1 VATATS
7 LASSGGLVT
16 NLFLRR
22 TAVLAAATLAV
33 GVAVAAPATA
43 APGPNAA
50 PNTTTVRLIGLNDF
64 HGNLEP
70 PTGSS
75 GRVVQSDG
83 TTVDAGG
90 AAFLATH
97 VRQLRAEQR
106 NSLVLSGGDNI
117 GASPLASA
125 LFHDEPTIEF
135 LNSIGTTASAVGNHE
150 LDEGYQELLRIQSG
164 GCHPVDGCQFHD
176 PYVGA
181 KFPYLASNI
190 TFTNTGLP
198 ATQPFTIK
206 SVGGVKVGIIGAT
219 LKDLPTIV
227 SPDGIQGL
235 SFGDEA
241 AAINRSSTLL
251 QKLGVKA
258 QVVVIHQGD
267 STVGANGPNDCNL
280 AANGALSAIN
290 AGVSANV
297 DAIIS
302 GHTHTQYNCQLPDP
316 KGQLRTVIQSL
327 SFGRLLSVLDLR
339 INTKSGDVQRDLSTA
354 RNEIVTRTVTPDPA
368 VQAIVSEAVAKS
380 APIANRQVGTIT
392 TDIVKTPAPSGE
404 SPLGN
409 LIADSQLEATTSAG
423 AQIALMNPG
432 GVRVDL
438 TFASSLAGEGDGVV
452 TYSEAFAVQPFGNI
466 LQTLTYTGAQI
477 DAVLEQQWLPNL
489 TRILQPSSTLH
500 YTQTLAN
507 PMGDRVS
514 NITINGVAVDPAAS
528 YRVTVNN
535 FLAAG
540 GDSFTALTVGTNVT
554 GGPIDLDAFTA
565 YLTAHSP
572 VSPPPTNRITVA

>member
-1 VATATS
+1 M
-7 LASSGGLVT
+7 T

-43 APGPNAA
+43 APGPTAA

-70 PTGSS
+70 PAGSS

-106 NSLVLSGGDNI
+106 NSLVLTGGDNI

-150 LDEGYQELLRIQSG
+150 LDEGYKELLRIQFG
-164 GCHPVDGCQFHD
+164 GCHPVDGCQFHN
-176 PYVGA
+176 PYPGA
-181 KFPYLASNI
+181 DFQYLASNI
-190 TFTNTGLP
+190 TFTKSGLP
-198 ATQPFTIK
+198 ATLPFTIK

-227 SPDGIQGL
+227 SPEGIQGL

-251 QKLGVKA
+251 QRLGVKA

-327 SFGRLLSVLDLR
+327 SFGRLLSVLDLK
-339 INTKSGDVQRDLSTA
+339 INTRSGEVQRGLSTA

-368 VQAIVSEAVAKS
+368 VQAIVTEAVTKS
-380 APIANRQVGTIT
+380 APIANQQVGTIT
-392 TDIVKTPAPSGE
+392 TDIVRAAVPSGE

-409 LIADSQLEATTSAG
+409 LIADSQLAATTSAG

-432 GVRVDL
+432 GVRADL
-438 TFASSLAGEGDGVV
+438 SFASSPAGEGNGVV
-452 TYSEAFAVQPFGNI
+452 TYGEAFTVQPFGNI
-466 LQTLTYTGAQI
+466 LQTWTYTGAQI
-477 DAVLEQQWLPNL
+477 DAVLEQQWLANGP
-489 TRILQPSSTLH
+489 TRILQPSSTLR

-507 PMGDRVS
+507 PIGDRVS
-514 NITINGVAVDPAAS
+514 NITIGGVPVDPAAS

-535 FLAAG
+535 FLATG
-540 GDSFTALTVGTNVT
+540 GDSFSTLTVGTDVT
-554 GGPIDLDAFTA
+554 GGPIDIDAFTA
-565 YLTAHSP
+565 YLTANSP
-572 VSPPPTNRITVA
+572 VSPPATDRITVA

>member
-1 VATATS
+1 
-7 LASSGGLVT
+7 VT

-22 TAVLAAATLAV
+22 TAVLAAATVAV

-43 APGPNAA
+43 APGHNPA

-75 GRVVQSDG
+75 GRVVLSDG
-83 TTVDAGG
+83 TTTVDAGG

-97 VRQLRAEQR
+97 VRQLRAEQP

-135 LNSIGTTASAVGNHE
+135 LNSIGTSASAVGNHE
-150 LDEGYQELLRIQSG
+150 LDEGYQELLRIQFG

-176 PYVGA
+176 PYTGA

-190 TFTNTGLP
+190 TFTKTGLP
-198 ATQPFTIK
+198 ATLPFTIK
-206 SVGGVKVGIIGAT
+206 SVGGVKIGIIGAT

-251 QKLGVKA
+251 QRLGVKA

-267 STVGANGPNDCNL
+267 STVGANGPNDCSL
-280 AANGALSAIN
+280 AANGPLSAIN
-290 AGVSANV
+290 AAVSANV

-302 GHTHTQYNCQLPDP
+302 GHTHTQYNCELPDP
-316 KGQLRTVIQSL
+316 RGQLRTVIQSL
-327 SFGRLLSVLDLR
+327 SFGRLLSVLDLK
-339 INTKSGDVQRDLSTA
+339 INTKSGDVQRDVSTA
-354 RNEIVTRTVTPDPA
+354 TNEIVTRTVTPDPA
-368 VQAIVSEAVAKS
+368 VQAIVTEAVAKA
-380 APIANRQVGTIT
+380 APIGNRQVGTIT
-392 TDIVKTPAPSGE
+392 ANIVRAAAPSGE

-409 LIADSQLEATTSAG
+409 LIADSQLAATTSAG

-432 GVRVDL
+432 GVRADL
-438 TFASSLAGEGDGVV
+438 TFAPDGVV
-452 TYSEAFAVQPFGNI
+452 TYSEAFTVQPFSNI

-477 DAVLEQQWLPNL
+477 DQVLEQQWLPNNGP
-489 TRILQPSSTLH
+489 TRILQPSATLH

-507 PMGDRVS
+507 PIGDRVS
-514 NITINGVAVDPAAS
+514 NITINGVAVDPSAS

-540 GDSFTALTVGTNVT
+540 GDSFTALTQGTNVT

-565 YLTAHSP
+565 YLTANSP
-572 VSPPPTNRITVA
+572 VAPPATDRITVA

>member
-1 VATATS
+1 M
-7 LASSGGLVT
+7 T

-22 TAVLAAATLAV
+22 TAVLAAATVAV

-43 APGPNAA
+43 APA
-50 PNTTTVRLIGLNDF
+50 PAKAPASTTVRLIGLNDF

-75 GRVVQSDG
+75 GRVVQTDG

-90 AAFLATH
+90 AAFVAAH
-97 VRQLRAEQR
+97 VKQLRAEQR

-150 LDEGYQELLRIQSG
+150 LDEGYQELLRIENG
-164 GCHPVDGCQFHD
+164 GCHPVDGCQFHN
-176 PYVGA
+176 PFPGA
-181 KFPYLASNI
+181 KFPYLAANI
-190 TFTNTGLP
+190 TFTNNGRP
-198 ATQPFTIK
+198 ATQPFTVK
-206 SVGGVKVGIIGAT
+206 VVGGVKVGVIGAT

-227 SPDGIQGL
+227 SPDGIKGL
-235 SFGDEA
+235 SFGEEA
-241 AAINRSSTLL
+241 AAINRSSTQL
-251 QKLGVKA
+251 QRMGVKT

-267 STVGANGPNDCNL
+267 TTVGANGPNDCNL
-280 AANGALSAIN
+280 AANGPLSAIN
-290 AGVSANV
+290 ARVSTNV
-297 DAIIS
+297 DVIIS
-302 GHTHTQYNCQLPDP
+302 GHSHNQYNCKLPDP
-316 KGQLRTVIQSL
+316 KGRLRTVIQSL
-327 SFGRLLSVLDLR
+327 SFGRLLSVVDLK
-339 INTKSGDVQRDLSTA
+339 INRATGDVLRYASTA
-354 RNEIVTRTVTPDPA
+354 RNEIVTRTVTPDPTA
-368 VQAIVSEAVAKS
+368 QAIVDEAVTKS

-392 TDIVKTPAPSGE
+392 ANIVKAAAPSGE

-409 LIADSQLEATTSAG
+409 LIADSQLAATTSAG

-432 GVRVDL
+432 GVRADL
-438 TFASSLAGEGDGVV
+438 TFASSPGGEGDGVV
-452 TYSEAFAVQPFGNI
+452 TYGEAFTVQPFSNI

-477 DAVLEQQWLPNL
+477 DAVLEQQWLPDPPG
-489 TRILQPSSTLH
+489 TRILQPSATLH

-507 PMGDRVS
+507 PIGDRVS
-514 NITINGVAVDPAAS
+514 NITINGVPVDPAAT

-540 GDSFTALTVGTNVT
+540 GDSFTALTQGTDVT

-565 YLTAHSP
+565 YLTANSP
-572 VSPPPTNRITVA
+572 VAPPATDRITVA

>member
-1 VATATS
+1 
-7 LASSGGLVT
+7 VT

-75 GRVVQSDG
+75 GRVVLSDG
-83 TTVDAGG
+83 KTTVDAGG

-150 LDEGYQELLRIQSG
+150 LDEGYKELLRIQFG
-164 GCHPVDGCQFHD
+164 GCHPVDGCQFHN
-176 PYVGA
+176 PYPGA
-181 KFPYLASNI
+181 DFPYLASNI
-190 TFTNTGLP
+190 TFTTSGLP
-198 ATQPFTIK
+198 ATLPFTIK

-227 SPDGIQGL
+227 SPDGIKGL

-327 SFGRLLSVLDLR
+327 SFGRLLSVLDLK
-339 INTKSGDVQRDLSTA
+339 INTKSGDVQRDVSTA

-432 GVRVDL
+432 GVRADL
-438 TFASSLAGEGDGVV
+438 SFASQSGEPDGVV
-452 TYSEAFAVQPFGNI
+452 TYKDAFTVQPFSNI

-540 GDSFTALTVGTNVT
+540 GDSFTALTVGTDVT

>member
-1 VATATS
+1 
-7 LASSGGLVT
+7 VT

-22 TAVLAAATLAV
+22 TAVLAAATVAV

-43 APGPNAA
+43 TPAPAEA
-50 PNTTTVRLIGLNDF
+50 PATTTVRLIGLNDF

-70 PTGSS
+70 PAGSS
-75 GRVVQSDG
+75 GQVVLSDG
-83 TTVDAGG
+83 SRVTAGG
-90 AAFLATH
+90 AAYLATY

-150 LDEGYQELLRIQSG
+150 LDEGYKELLRIQFA

-176 PYVGA
+176 PYTGA

-190 TFTNTGLP
+190 TFTKTGLP
-198 ATQPFTIK
+198 ATLPFTIK
-206 SVGGVKVGIIGAT
+206 VVDGAKIGIIGAT

-241 AAINRSSTLL
+241 AAINRSSALL

-267 STVGANGPNDCNL
+267 TTVGANGPNDCNL
-280 AANGALSAIN
+280 AANGPLSAIN
-290 AGVSANV
+290 AAVSTNV
-297 DAIIS
+297 DVIIS
-302 GHTHTQYNCQLPDP
+302 GHTHTQYNCKLPDP
-316 KGQLRTVIQSL
+316 KGKLRTVIQSL
-327 SFGRLLSVLDLR
+327 SFGRLLSVVDLK
-339 INTKSGDVQRDLSTA
+339 IDQKSGDVLRDASTA
-354 RNEIVTRTVTPDPA
+354 TNEIVTRTVTPDPA
-368 VQAIVSEAVAKS
+368 VQAIVDEAVAKA
-380 APIANRQVGTIT
+380 APIGNREVGTIT
-392 TDIVKTPAPSGE
+392 TDIVRAAAPSGE

-409 LIADSQLEATTSAG
+409 LIADSQLAATTSAD

-432 GVRVDL
+432 GVRTDL
-438 TFASSLAGEGDGVV
+438 AFPSSPAGEGNGVV
-452 TYSEAFAVQPFGNI
+452 TYGEAFAVQPFGNI
-466 LQTLTYTGAQI
+466 LQTWTYTGAQL
-477 DAVLEQQWLPNL
+477 DAVLEQQWLPNGGP
-489 TRILQPSSTLH
+489 TRILQPSATLH
-500 YTQTLAN
+500 YTQTLGN
-507 PMGDRVS
+507 PIGDRVS
-514 NITINGVAVDPAAS
+514 NITINGVAVDPAAT

-540 GDSFTALTVGTNVT
+540 GDSFSVLTQGTDVT

-565 YLTAHSP
+565 YLTANSP
-572 VSPPPTNRITVA
+572 VAPPPTDRITVA

>member
-1 VATATS
+1 M
-7 LASSGGLVT
+7 T
-16 NLFLRR
+16 NQFLRR
-22 TAVLAAATLAV
+22 TAVLAAATVAV

-43 APGPNAA
+43 APGHHAA
-50 PNTTTVRLIGLNDF
+50 PATTTVRLIGLNDF
-64 HGNLEP
+64 HGNLQP
-70 PTGSS
+70 PAGSS
-75 GRVVQSDG
+75 GRVTLSDG

-90 AAFLATH
+90 AAFLAAH
-97 VRQLRAEQR
+97 VRQLRAEQP
-106 NSLVLSGGDNI
+106 NSLVLTGGDNI

-150 LDEGYQELLRIQSG
+150 LDEGYKELLRIQFG

-176 PYVGA
+176 PYTGA

-190 TFTNTGLP
+190 TFTKTGLP
-198 ATQPFTIK
+198 ATLPFTIK
-206 SVGGVKVGIIGAT
+206 IVNGAKIGIIGAT

-227 SPDGIQGL
+227 SPDGIKGL

-267 STVGANGPNDCNL
+267 STVGGGPNDCNL

-327 SFGRLLSVLDLR
+327 SFGRLLSVLDLK
-339 INTKSGDVQRDLSTA
+339 INTKSGDVQRDVSTA

-432 GVRVDL
+432 GVRADL
-438 TFASSLAGEGDGVV
+438 TFLSSTAGEGNGVV
-452 TYSEAFAVQPFGNI
+452 TYSEAFTVQPFGNI

-477 DAVLEQQWLPNL
+477 DAVLEQQWLPNNGP
-489 TRILQPSSTLH
+489 TRILQPSATLH

-507 PMGDRVS
+507 PIGDRVS

-540 GDSFTALTVGTNVT
+540 GDSFTALTGGTNVT

-565 YLTAHSP
+565 YLTANSP
-572 VSPPPTNRITVA
+572 VAPPATDRITVA

>member
-1 VATATS
+1 
-7 LASSGGLVT
+7 VT

-43 APGPNAA
+43 APGPTAA

-70 PTGSS
+70 PAGSS

-106 NSLVLSGGDNI
+106 NSLVLTGGDNI

-150 LDEGYQELLRIQSG
+150 LDEGYKELLRIQFG
-164 GCHPVDGCQFHD
+164 GCHPVDGCQFHN
-176 PYVGA
+176 PYPGA
-181 KFPYLASNI
+181 DFQYLASNI
-190 TFTNTGLP
+190 TFTKSGLP
-198 ATQPFTIK
+198 ATLPFTIK

-227 SPDGIQGL
+227 SPEGIQGL

-251 QKLGVKA
+251 QRLGVKA

-327 SFGRLLSVLDLR
+327 SFGRLLSVLDLK
-339 INTKSGDVQRDLSTA
+339 INTRSGEVQRGLSTA

-368 VQAIVSEAVAKS
+368 VQAIVTEAVTKS
-380 APIANRQVGTIT
+380 APIANQQVGTIT
-392 TDIVKTPAPSGE
+392 TDIVRAAVPSGE

-409 LIADSQLEATTSAG
+409 LIADSQLAATTSAG

-432 GVRVDL
+432 GVRADL
-438 TFASSLAGEGDGVV
+438 SFASSPAGEGNGVV
-452 TYSEAFAVQPFGNI
+452 TYGEAFTVQPFGNI
-466 LQTLTYTGAQI
+466 LQTWTYTGAQI
-477 DAVLEQQWLPNL
+477 DAVLEQQWLANGP
-489 TRILQPSSTLH
+489 TRILQPSSTLR

-507 PMGDRVS
+507 PIGDRVS
-514 NITINGVAVDPAAS
+514 NITIGGVPVDPAAS

-535 FLAAG
+535 FLATG
-540 GDSFTALTVGTNVT
+540 GDSFSTLTVGTDVT
-554 GGPIDLDAFTA
+554 GGPIDIDAFTA
-565 YLTAHSP
+565 YLTANSP
-572 VSPPPTNRITVA
+572 VSPPATDRITVA

>member
-1 VATATS
+1 M
-7 LASSGGLVT
+7 T

-43 APGPNAA
+43 APGPTAA

-70 PTGSS
+70 PAGSS

-106 NSLVLSGGDNI
+106 NSLVLTGGDNI

-150 LDEGYQELLRIQSG
+150 LDEGYKELLRIQFG
-164 GCHPVDGCQFHD
+164 GCHPVDGCQFHN
-176 PYVGA
+176 PYPGA
-181 KFPYLASNI
+181 DFQYLASNI
-190 TFTNTGLP
+190 TFTKSGLP
-198 ATQPFTIK
+198 VTLPFTIK

-227 SPDGIQGL
+227 SPEGIQGL

-251 QKLGVKA
+251 QRLGVKA

-327 SFGRLLSVLDLR
+327 SFGRLLSVLDLK
-339 INTKSGDVQRDLSTA
+339 INTRSGEVQRGLSTA

-368 VQAIVSEAVAKS
+368 VQAIVTEAVTKS
-380 APIANRQVGTIT
+380 APIANQQVGTIT
-392 TDIVKTPAPSGE
+392 TDIVRAAVPSGE

-409 LIADSQLEATTSAG
+409 LIADSQLAATTSAG

-432 GVRVDL
+432 GVRADL
-438 TFASSLAGEGDGVV
+438 SFASSPAGEGNGVV
-452 TYSEAFAVQPFGNI
+452 TYGEAFTVQPFGNI
-466 LQTLTYTGAQI
+466 LQTWTYTGAQI
-477 DAVLEQQWLPNL
+477 DAVLEQQWLANGP
-489 TRILQPSSTLH
+489 TRILQPSSTLR

-507 PMGDRVS
+507 PIGDRVS
-514 NITINGVAVDPAAS
+514 NITIGGVPVDPAAS

-535 FLAAG
+535 FLATG
-540 GDSFTALTVGTNVT
+540 GDSFSTLTVGTDVT
-554 GGPIDLDAFTA
+554 GGPIDIDAFTA
-565 YLTAHSP
+565 YLTANSP
-572 VSPPPTNRITVA
+572 VSPPATDRITVA

>member
-1 VATATS
+1 
-7 LASSGGLVT
+7 VT

-22 TAVLAAATLAV
+22 TAVLAAATVAV

-43 APGPNAA
+43 APGHTAA

-75 GRVVQSDG
+75 GRVVLTDG

-135 LNSIGTTASAVGNHE
+135 LNSIGTSASAVGNHE
-150 LDEGYQELLRIQSG
+150 LDEGYKELLRIQFG
-164 GCHPVDGCQFHD
+164 GCHPVDGCQFHN
-176 PYVGA
+176 PYTGA
-181 KFPYLASNI
+181 DFPFLASNI
-190 TFTNTGLP
+190 TFTNSGLP
-198 ATQPFTIK
+198 ATLPFTIK
-206 SVGGVKVGIIGAT
+206 SVGGVKIGIIGAT

-251 QKLGVKA
+251 QRLGVKA

-327 SFGRLLSVLDLR
+327 SFGRLLSVLDLK
-339 INTKSGDVQRDLSTA
+339 INTKSGDVQRDVSTA

-368 VQAIVSEAVAKS
+368 VQAIVTEAVTKS

-392 TDIVKTPAPSGE
+392 ANIVRAAAPSGE

-409 LIADSQLEATTSAG
+409 LIADSQLAATTSAG

-432 GVRVDL
+432 GVRTDL
-438 TFASSLAGEGDGVV
+438 TFLSSPAGEGDGVV
-452 TYSEAFAVQPFGNI
+452 TYGEAFAVQPFSNI

-477 DAVLEQQWLPNL
+477 DAVLEQQWLANGP
-489 TRILQPSSTLH
+489 TRILQPSATLH

-507 PMGDRVS
+507 PIGDRIS

-540 GDSFTALTVGTNVT
+540 GDSFTTLTVGTDVT

-565 YLTAHSP
+565 YLTSNSP
-572 VSPPPTNRITVA
+572 VSPPATDRITVA